1 MIIEFLLQIIL
12 KGKLKNFS
20 KQNYLKLIFL
30 LSSVEIDTEQNSK
43 DEVLYS
49 VGAFDNY
56 HKSNTM
62 LRTRLRFIGVV
73 GSTFFN
79 DKFCQVTL

>member
-30 LSSVEIDTEQNSK
+30 LSLVEIDTEQNSK

-49 VGAFDNY
+49 VGDIDNY

-62 LRTRLRFIGVV
+62 LRTRLRFILVAE
-73 GSTFFN
+73 SCFLKSFAR
-79 DKFCQVTL
+79 